1 MTSRER
7 ILQRIRST
15 LAKTNGMGATGGLS
29 AAGATGGLSASAP
42 AVPPVWPR
50 EKPSPAALVE
60 RFSNELKEV
69 QGEVVRSRSLEEA
82 RRHLVELMD
91 QEKWPLI
98 GALDCTA
105 TRQLTA
111 GLAPDRVNW
120 VTAEWE
126 PAHIATLPAGLIAA
140 EKLLAD
146 TGSCLIACG
155 TAPERLMCYLPPACV
170 VVARVDQLAEHLP
183 AVWETVAPR
192 CADLSVRGEFVIV
205 TGPSRT
211 ADIEKILILG
221 VHGPKRLVVLLVG

>member
-7 ILQRIRST
+7 ILQRIRSE
-15 LAKTNGMGATGGLS
+15 LAKSDGLDGTGGLP
-29 AAGATGGLSASAP
+29 AGAP
-42 AVPPVWPR
+42 AVPQVWPR
-50 EKPSPAALVE
+50 EKPSPAALAE
-60 RFSNELKEV
+60 RFAGELQEV
-69 QGEVVRSRSLEEA
+69 QGEVVHCQSMEEA
-82 RRHLVELMD
+82 RRRLVELMD
-91 QEKWPLI
+91 QEKWPLV
-98 GALDCTA
+98 GALDCAA

-111 GLAPDRVNW
+111 GLTPERVNW

-140 EKLLAD
+140 ERLLAD

-155 TAPERLMCYLPPACV
+155 TAHERLMCYLPPACV
-170 VVARVDQLAEHLP
+170 VIARADQLAEHLP
-183 AVWETVAPR
+183 AAWETVAPR